1 MNALSLPF
9 LLANAPAEPLARQW
23 DTPGEIVLKLGAV
36 LGLVLLN
43 GFFVAS
49 EFAMVKV
56 RDSQLEAL
64 EAEDGAPGK
73 RLPFARRIVQ
83 HLDAYLAATQI
94 GITLASLGLGWVG
107 EPFIAQVI
115 QPFFFKVGIESEA
128 AVRTTSFILAF
139 GLITYFHIVFGE
151 LAPKWLAIRKP
162 VPTTLWIAIPLHFFS
177 TVLRPAI
184 WVLNR
189 TATFILRHLFRL
201 NPVGENEL
209 GHSEEELR
217 VILAESQKSNEVT
230 SLGKELLINAL
241 DLRRRVVRDIM
252 TPRNEVI
259 YLDLEKSFDDNLRR
273 AIDSRHTRFPLCR
286 GHLDKIAGLVH
297 VKDALALMRTA
308 DGGPPL
314 ALLTIKRDL
323 LLVPEMMPLEKLL
336 QLFLARGAHLGAVV
350 DEFGGTVG
358 IVTLDN
364 VLAELVGDIRDEFDA
379 EQTEFQRVG
388 ADEFLVKGT
397 LGLYELRE
405 HSDLEIESAEVST
418 VGGYI
423 IHRLGHIPRAGEQV
437 RVDNYLATVTQ
448 SDGRRV
454 NQVRFRRAEPEAEA
468 DGEK

>member
-1 MNALSLPF
+1 MNVLSLPF
-9 LLANAPAEPLARQW
+9 LLANAPPEPLARQW
-23 DTPGEIVLKLGAV
+23 DPPLEIVLKLGAV
-36 LGLVLLN
+36 FALVLLN

-64 EAEDGAPGK
+64 EDEDGAPGK

-83 HLDAYLAATQI
+83 HLDAYLSATQI

-107 EPFIAQVI
+107 EPFIAQII
-115 QPFFFKVGIESEA
+115 QPLFFALGVTSEA
-128 AVRTTSFILAF
+128 VVRTTSFILAF
-139 GLITYFHIVFGE
+139 GTITFGHIVFGE

-177 TVLRPAI
+177 VVLRPAI

-189 TATFILRHLFRL
+189 AATFILRHLFRL
-201 NPVGENEL
+201 DPVGEHEL
-209 GHSEEELR
+209 AHSEEELR

-241 DLRRRVVRDIM
+241 DFRRRVVRDIM
-252 TPRNEVI
+252 TPRNEVV

-297 VKDALALMRTA
+297 VKDALALVRSA
-308 DGGPPL
+308 APDGPL
-314 ALLTIKRDL
+314 PDLLTIKRDL
-323 LLVPEMMPLEKLL
+323 VLVPEMMPLEKLL
-336 QLFLARGAHLGAVV
+336 QLFLARGAHLGAAV

-405 HSDLEIESAEVST
+405 HSDLEIESTEVST

-423 IHRLGHIPRAGEQV
+423 IHRLGHIPRPGEEV
-437 RVDNYLATVTQ
+437 RVENYLATVTQ

-454 NQVRFRRAEPEAEA
+454 NQVRFRREEAEA
-468 DGEK
+468 EKD